1 MNFLSPVG
9 ILLFLFFSL
18 AVSAHADTDLP
29 TPLVE
34 TGWLGKNLDKV
45 IILDV
50 RTSKRNFLSAPV
62 FEFDKKNNRQTLVRV
77 GGHIPTARLI
87 VYKHVR
93 GDRQIDGRTIKH
105 MAVSTEKFT
114 RLMQR
119 AGVDAGSNI
128 VIATNAE
135 SSADL
140 TMAARMYW
148 QVKYFG
154 HDQVAI
160 LNGGTAQWLID
171 GRRYTRHATPVDQG
185 NWQVKTERASLLAG
199 SQAVLAASKGHRT
212 QLVDVRPLGQYL
224 GTFKSSKVNASGH
237 IPTAKTFPVDLLSS
251 RRMPV
256 KFSPAG
262 QLTQLSD
269 ALGIN
274 PQQALISYCNSGHL
288 AAGGWFVFHEI
299 LANKNVKLYDGSMHQ
314 WTLEERPVV
323 AMKIE

>member
-1 MNFLSPVG
+1 MNFSSLAGV
-9 ILLFLFFSL
+9 LLFSF
-18 AVSAHADTDLP
+18 VTGSAHAGVNMP

-34 TGWLGKNLDKV
+34 THWLAKNLNDV
-45 IILDV
+45 VILDV
-50 RTSKRNFLSAPV
+50 RTSRKNFLSAPV
-62 FEFDKKNNRQTLVRV
+62 FEFDMKSKRQTLVGV

-87 VYKHVR
+87 LYRHVR

-105 MAVSTEKFT
+105 MAVSGEKFT
-114 RLMQR
+114 TLMRR
-119 AGVDAGSNI
+119 AGVNADSSI
-128 VIATNAE
+128 VIVTNAE

-160 LNGGTAQWLID
+160 LNGGTAQWLLD
-171 GRRYTRHATPVDQG
+171 GRQYASHTTPADKG
-185 NWQVKTERASLLAG
+185 DWQVKTERTALLAS
-199 SQAVLAASKGHRT
+199 SQAVLAASKDSHT

-224 GTFKSSKVNASGH
+224 GTFKSSKVKVNGH
-237 IPTAKTFPVDLLSS
+237 IPTAKTFPVSLLSNRS
-251 RRMPV
+251 MPV
-256 KFSPAG
+256 KFSPAD
-262 QLTQLSD
+262 QLMQLSD

-274 PQQALISYCNSGHL
+274 PQQDLISYCNSGHL

-314 WTLEERPVV
+314 WTLENRPVV
-323 AMKIE
+323 TMKIE